1 MVEQWRAYSER
12 NVPGIHNDKASDV
25 KGARGGNID
34 TTPPIIR
41 DSSTIRD
48 VVYLQDDIS
57 SGVDIRQL
65 LRHGSFFVHIENIT
79 EVTIN
84 ACMEGPP
91 VEAGKEEIRN
101 GIGRCEIFSQDEIGV

>member
-1 MVEQWRAYSER
+1 MEKWRAYSKR

-65 LRHGSFFVHIENIT
+65 LRHGSFFIHIENIAK
-79 EVTIN
+79 VTIS
-84 ACMEGPP
+84 ARMEGHPSKL
-91 VEAGKEEIRN
+91 VKRRSEMELDD
-101 GIGRCEIFSQDEIGV
+101 EIFSQDEIGV